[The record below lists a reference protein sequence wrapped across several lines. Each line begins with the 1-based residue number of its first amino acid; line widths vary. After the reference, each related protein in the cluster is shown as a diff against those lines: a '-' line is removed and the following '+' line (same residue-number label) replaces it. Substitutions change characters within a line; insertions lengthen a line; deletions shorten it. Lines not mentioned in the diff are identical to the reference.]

1 VKIEGK
7 QYEMRQLVE
16 HYYDIQKLRVEAF
29 NRIVSF
35 IREHKDEIKSQFI
48 NETHRKVASQNSIEP
63 HKILVSQYELEPQQK
78 RASQSHYEH
87 QNKFA
92 SHCVYETHKE
102 FVSHVQNE
110 PQKPIASHCSRE
122 TQRGFASHRKRV
134 ETQFKSA
141 SHYENETHGDF
152 VNHRNIETQPKNA
165 SHPSSET
172 QDEVASLIE
181 KKKYSEVARL
191 ICKGKFNIEEL
202 DELVWFHNK
211 LLETEKEIYK
221 RLDLWSKEFE
231 IRKRYLNH
239 IKGIGPVLASGL
251 IAWLYP
257 IERFPKVSKL
267 WSYCGL
273 APGQKRKRGEKLN
286 YNPRLKTLCWKIWN
300 SFVKV
305 KGKYREFYLKFKED
319 CKKKHPDWTKLHIHN
334 YAGRKTVKLFLSH
347 LWETWRKLEGLP
359 VTEPYPIQ
367 ILGHSEFIPP
377 FTDK

>member
-1 VKIEGK
+1 MN
-7 QYEMRQLVE
+7 Q
-16 HYYDIQKLRVEAF
+16 
-29 NRIVSF
+29 
-35 IREHKDEIKSQFI
+35 
-48 NETHRKVASQNSIEP
+48 
-63 HKILVSQYELEPQQK
+63 
-78 RASQSHYEH
+78 
-87 QNKFA
+87 
-92 SHCVYETHKE
+92 
-102 FVSHVQNE
+102 
-110 PQKPIASHCSRE
+110 
-122 TQRGFASHRKRV
+122 
-134 ETQFKSA
+134 
-141 SHYENETHGDF
+141 
-152 VNHRNIETQPKNA
+152 RNIETQLKNA
-165 SHPSSET
+165 SHFSDET
-172 QDEVASLIE
+172 QGGNVSHDSDETLKSVASLIE

-191 ICKGKFNIEEL
+191 VCKGKFRIEEL

-231 IRKRYLNH
+231 IRKKYLNH

-300 SFVKV
+300 SFIKV